1 MLGTGT
7 GADAVTDY
15 DHILIHEKRKY
26 SISLK
31 PPSTVAAAGT
41 YAIGFHTPAKGTRK
55 ELLHMRIPS
64 PFSSANL
71 GQLQLFEGRG
81 WTGGTITAYPV
92 NNFRHREYVAD
103 PTNTTDTSNQL
114 DLSGVKF
121 VYGGTAIAAAVG
133 TPMLAA
139 TAGGNFANQPAG
151 DSVEVVSNSAADVGI
166 IATIYGTITGATTT
180 ITTETVTLNGT
191 TAVATTATTWQNIL
205 GVELSRAAAGTITF
219 REGSGDLAI
228 TTITAGNLSA
238 GVTTTL
244 TSKNAKGGVPLHDA
258 SAASTAPVG
267 LIGDDG
273 RGTAITSV
281 AALNGTT
288 EEAHGTIA
296 FVNVTKVLVG
306 AVASSVNVTIAAP
319 FPIIYDSQMGTA
331 GAGATGLGGSGPT
344 ASEERVLEFDT
355 DYLFVWTNI
364 GATTATQFYGTFSF
378 YTEGYNK

>member
-1 MLGTGT
+1 
-7 GADAVTDY
+7 
-15 DHILIHEKRKY
+15 
-26 SISLK
+26 
-31 PPSTVAAAGT
+31 
-41 YAIGFHTPAKGTRK
+41 
-55 ELLHMRIPS
+55 
-64 PFSSANL
+64 
-71 GQLQLFEGRG
+71 
-81 WTGGTITAYPV
+81 
-92 NNFRHREYVAD
+92 VAD
-103 PTNTTDTSNQL
+103 PTNTTDTTNQL

-151 DSVEVVSNSAADVGI
+151 DSVEVVSNNAADVGI

-180 ITTETVTLNGT
+180 ITTENVTLNGT

-244 TSKNAKGGVPLHDA
+244 VSKNAKGGVPLHDA
-258 SAASTAPVG
+258 SGAATTPVG

-288 EEAHGTIA
+288 EEAHGTIG

-319 FPIIYDSQMGTA
+319 FPIIYDAQMGTA

-355 DYLFVWTNI
+355 DYLFLWTNI
-364 GATTATQFYGTFSF
+364 GATTATQFYGGFSF